1 MKKFRYLWILG
12 LIVFDQ
18 LIKLLIRKNMYVGET
33 FAVIDR
39 IFSITYVQNRG
50 AAFSLFTGR
59 GVFLTVV
66 PFAALLIAIWYMER
80 HKDAHFTLSL
90 AMQLIIAGGFGNLI
104 DRVALGYVTDMFDFH
119 IWPVFNIADICICV
133 GCAFLVAYIFFF
145 DKPKEKAAG
154 AEHESGKNI

>member
-1 MKKFRYLWILG
+1 M
-12 LIVFDQ
+12 
-18 LIKLLIRKNMYVGET
+18 
-33 FAVIDR
+33 
-39 IFSITYVQNRG
+39 
-50 AAFSLFTGR
+50 
-59 GVFLTVV
+59 TVV

-154 AEHESGKNI
+154 AEHEPGKNI

>member
-90 AMQLIIAGGFGNLI
+90 AMKLIIAGLSVKCASL
-104 DRVALGYVTDMFDFH
+104 R
-119 IWPVFNIADICICV
+119 CV
-133 GCAFLVAYIFFF
+133 
-145 DKPKEKAAG
+145 
-154 AEHESGKNI
+154 

>member
-50 AAFSLFTGR
+50 AQRDDSGQR
-59 GVFLTVV
+59 GLRYDGVRDR
-66 PFAALLIAIWYMER
+66 E
-80 HKDAHFTLSL
+80 LS
-90 AMQLIIAGGFGNLI
+90 
-104 DRVALGYVTDMFDFH
+104 DTVALGERGQHRTAFPGYV
-119 IWPVFNIADICICV
+119 
-133 GCAFLVAYIFFF
+133 L
-145 DKPKEKAAG
+145 
-154 AEHESGKNI
+154 